1 MALLNEDY
9 QLKISAQVDG
19 TQDVDALSKRLD
31 EVGVAA
37 KESSEAQ
44 AAAAGRLSAA
54 KAKQDELRLALQS
67 AKNEYK
73 FLADRAKESGA
84 GQAIFAQQ
92 AAAAKVRM
100 AELKGELGVARG
112 NVSLLNKEYRA
123 ASSET
128 RRLAAEQS
136 RLKAEIRAASTEM
149 NQAGASASTLKA
161 GLASV
166 ATALGGIFAVSQFPG
181 LARDLG
187 QTADLYANLGA
198 RINLVNSAQAGFN
211 VSLDDVSAIATRTHS
226 PLETTTDLMAALA
239 RAGEGL
245 SLRQADVLRLTE
257 TINKANQVSGAS
269 AASADAAVRQLIQ
282 GLQSGVLRGDE
293 FNSVM
298 EQAPR
303 LARALADGLNV
314 PIGSLRAMA
323 EAGELTADRV
333 VKALQGQSAA
343 IDEEFGKLP
352 VTIGR
357 ALTDLSTK
365 WTEFIGEMD
374 QGAGA
379 SAKVAEAIVAVAN
392 NLDTL
397 GNIATKVG
405 EVVLAALAVKAVNA
419 VRLFMAEA
427 VLATA
432 ATTRM
437 AAATTTATTA
447 SGGHTTALIA
457 EAAAI
462 RAKYAAQATGATAAA
477 ASSGALA
484 KAVGVATGALATM
497 GAGAFRLMR
506 AMTPLGLA
514 LLAVEGAVWAL
525 SDSEEELAAK
535 QEAAA
540 KAAEDRAAREKKA
553 AEDRKQAEAGAAEST
568 TAYLQGLAAEYGF
581 TQTAAQS
588 AFQEMTLGGKSAAEA
603 LKEMLAAATF
613 DSPKSVSDMV
623 LKLGEIK
630 AGAMATGEQI
640 QTALIDRLKNLPA
653 QDLADFGVMA
663 EMAFDQGKMSAE
675 QMAQVMDAQTRVALQ
690 NLGLDADVALTG
702 MSQKFLEASGNV
714 DVITSRFEHLKE
726 QGVDASAVLGQ
737 SIDQAIK
744 SASNPKELDLLIG
757 KVKQLGDEGKLPRK
771 TAGLLEQLGKKSDE
785 AREGINSVSEALKTL
800 GIRSDAD
807 LKKTADGFR
816 EAYEAVKKMGG
827 SVREQQEAFKV
838 YANAAIEANG
848 GVATSALKVEAA
860 MAGLEI
866 NADKAGK
873 SIVEAMGAGKDRVD
887 DLAASLDNAAAS
899 AQRMGEGV
907 QALEG
912 GGFVNADGWISD
924 KSGNALRMQ
933 KYGSWSDWSDEDL
946 DYLMSGKRDSSS
958 LYSGIN
964 AGMDALRSDENAM
977 KAAREEMERR
987 NPGSLA
993 IGGGGIGSGLIGS
1006 GKGSNTLRSQGN
1018 GAMKRSATPASD
1030 AAPARTS
1037 ATPASDAAVARE
1049 QGEAAA
1055 QAAEEKAAAIAAAAE
1070 KSVSPWR
1077 PQRRPPKKKQPPPA
1091 LPPWKPP
1098 PTSPSRPKRSKTTPA
1113 GSMNC
1118 APPMKPPPS
1127 PSAPSRP
1134 RARPAP
1140 PAWKMSN
1147 PPASWLP
1154 RHTPSIA
1161 APWPT

>member
-1 MALLNEDY
+1 MSYGYNPDDY
-9 QLKISAQVDG
+9 QLKISAQVEG
-19 TQDVDALSKRLD
+19 AADVESLAKRLD

-44 AAAAGRLSAA
+44 ATAAGRLSAA

-92 AAAAKVRM
+92 AAAAKVSM

-166 ATALGGIFAVSQFPG
+166 ATALGGIFAVSQLPG

-211 VSLDDVSAIATRTHS
+211 VSLDDVSDIATRTHS

-405 EVVLAALAVKAVNA
+405 EVMLAALVVKAVGA
-419 VRLFMAEA
+419 VRAFMAEA

-437 AAATTTATTA
+437 AAATTGAAAA
-447 SGGHTTALIA
+447 STGHTTALIA

-462 RAKYAAQATGATAAA
+462 RAKYAAQDTGATAAA
-477 ASSGALA
+477 ASAGALA
-484 KAVGVATGALATM
+484 KAGGVATGALATM
-497 GAGAFRLMR
+497 GAGAVRLLR
-506 AMTPLGLA
+506 AMTPLGLG
-514 LLAVEGAVWAL
+514 LLAVEGAIWAL

-568 TAYLQGLAAEYGF
+568 TAYLQGLSAEYGF
-581 TQTAAQS
+581 TQTAAQA

-613 DSPKSVSDMV
+613 DSPQSISDMV

-653 QDLADFGVMA
+653 QELADFGVMA
-663 EMAFDQGKMSAE
+663 QMAFDQGKMSAE

-757 KVKQLGDEGKLPRK
+757 KVKQLGDEGKLSKEKLRASWNSSARSQTRPGRGSTAFPKPSKPWASAPTPTSRK
-771 TAGLLEQLGKKSDE
+771 PPTAS
-785 AREGINSVSEALKTL
+785 ARPTRPSRRWAAPCGSNKRHS
-800 GIRSDAD
+800 RSMPMPP
-807 LKKTADGFR
+807 LRPT
-816 EAYEAVKKMGG
+816 
-827 SVREQQEAFKV
+827 
-838 YANAAIEANG
+838 
-848 GVATSALKVEAA
+848 
-860 MAGLEI
+860 
-866 NADKAGK
+866 
-873 SIVEAMGAGKDRVD
+873 
-887 DLAASLDNAAAS
+887 AASP
-899 AQRMGEGV
+899 
-907 QALEG
+907 
-912 GGFVNADGWISD
+912 
-924 KSGNALRMQ
+924 
-933 KYGSWSDWSDEDL
+933 
-946 DYLMSGKRDSSS
+946 
-958 LYSGIN
+958 
-964 AGMDALRSDENAM
+964 
-977 KAAREEMERR
+977 RR
-987 NPGSLA
+987 
-993 IGGGGIGSGLIGS
+993 
-1006 GKGSNTLRSQGN
+1006 R
-1018 GAMKRSATPASD
+1018 
-1030 AAPARTS
+1030 
-1037 ATPASDAAVARE
+1037 
-1049 QGEAAA
+1049 
-1055 QAAEEKAAAIAAAAE
+1055 
-1070 KSVSPWR
+1070 
-1077 PQRRPPKKKQPPPA
+1077 
-1091 LPPWKPP
+1091 
-1098 PTSPSRPKRSKTTPA
+1098 
-1113 GSMNC
+1113 
-1118 APPMKPPPS
+1118 
-1127 PSAPSRP
+1127 
-1134 RARPAP
+1134 
-1140 PAWKMSN
+1140 
-1147 PPASWLP
+1147 
-1154 RHTPSIA
+1154 
-1161 APWPT
+1161 